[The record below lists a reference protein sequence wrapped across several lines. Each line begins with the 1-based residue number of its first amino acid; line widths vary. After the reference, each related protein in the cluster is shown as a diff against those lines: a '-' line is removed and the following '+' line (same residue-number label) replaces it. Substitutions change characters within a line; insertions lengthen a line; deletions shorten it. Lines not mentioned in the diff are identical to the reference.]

1 MVWHLPPSVYQ
12 KTGASEMFPKLLQI
26 FQPDSLRCVQF
37 LRSGKIRVTFREKA
51 VRDYYLSEGVRF
63 EGQANPMTRACDI
76 TVPSELAVRKWLA
89 RMSSTQ
95 KDAAFERLSTPYRNV
110 FIFFSC
116 TRLIWATTHMH
127 S

>member
-1 MVWHLPPSVYQ
+1 M
-12 KTGASEMFPKLLQI
+12 
-26 FQPDSLRCVQF
+26 
-37 LRSGKIRVTFREKA
+37 TFREKA

-76 TVPSELAVRKWLA
+76 TVPSELAVRKWVA

-95 KDAAFERLSTPYRNV
+95 KDAAFERLSTSYRNV